1 MRVSCGCRSHNG
13 FLTAKG
19 LKEAD
24 QRSAVI
30 PEGLA
35 GGESTLYLDRVG
47 SVSAFE
53 PEAEGFV
60 WDELLIDSQYRR
72 FLSEVL

>member
-19 LKEAD
+19 LKEAA
-24 QRSAVI
+24 QREDVRPGVDDVQMSM
-30 PEGLA
+30 
-35 GGESTLYLDRVG
+35 YLDRVG

-53 PEAEGFV
+53 PEAEGCV
-60 WDELLIDSQYRR
+60 WDEQLIDSQYRR